1 MTRLSAPL
9 VLALLFSAGG
19 PVGATGSN
27 RFAAEAPS
35 PPDAS
40 PAGPPP
46 LHVECHGERNAA
58 PTVILEAGAFGTSA
72 DWPLVLTDLA
82 AGGRAC
88 AYDRSGLGLS
98 PPRPDGVAPLDRA
111 AELGALLD
119 QLGETRPVILVG
131 HSNGALYVEAFA
143 DLHPDRVA
151 GLVFVNGVGSDA
163 LSDPALL
170 ADLREE
176 RRDSNLALSLGR
188 MGLWRVVAGALAK
201 PMGFKG
207 KADALKRSALAKL
220 YALKTARDED
230 RAIIPGLTQVR
241 DLGPTPS
248 RIPIVAVIGAPYPRQ
263 RLARAWRA
271 AEIAP
276 TARADHAWVLD
287 APGASHTSPLV
298 RDRAYITAAVGWLR
312 SSFAV
317 PIYGP

>member
-98 PPRPDGVAPLDRA
+98 RP
-111 AELGALLD
+111 
-119 QLGETRPVILVG
+119 
-131 HSNGALYVEAFA
+131 
-143 DLHPDRVA
+143 
-151 GLVFVNGVGSDA
+151 
-163 LSDPALL
+163 
-170 ADLREE
+170 
-176 RRDSNLALSLGR
+176 
-188 MGLWRVVAGALAK
+188 
-201 PMGFKG
+201 
-207 KADALKRSALAKL
+207 
-220 YALKTARDED
+220 
-230 RAIIPGLTQVR
+230 
-241 DLGPTPS
+241 
-248 RIPIVAVIGAPYPRQ
+248 
-263 RLARAWRA
+263 
-271 AEIAP
+271 AP
-276 TARADHAWVLD
+276 TASRRWT
-287 APGASHTSPLV
+287 APRSWALCWTSWARPA
-298 RDRAYITAAVGWLR
+298 R
-312 SSFAV
+312 
-317 PIYGP
+317 